1 MPQYL
6 VLGYDGTDA
15 EAPAR
20 RLKAR
25 PAHFAAGE
33 PLVKSGRV
41 IAGGAILDDAGN
53 MIGSA
58 IFYDFPTRAELDAW
72 LAKDP
77 YVTGDVWRRIEIK
90 PMLIA
95 PRPPA

>member
-1 MPQYL
+1 MPQFL
-6 VLGYDGTDA
+6 VLAYDGADA

-25 PAHFAAGE
+25 PAHFANGK
-33 PLVKSGRV
+33 PLVESGQI
-41 IAGGAILDDAGN
+41 IAGGAILDAAGN

-58 IFYDFPTRAELDAW
+58 IFYNFDSRAQLDAW

-95 PRPPA
+95 PRT

>member
-1 MPQYL
+1 MHPFQL
-6 VLGYDGTDA
+6 VPRDA

-25 PAHFAAGE
+25 PSHFAAAE
-33 PLVKSGRV
+33 PSGKSGRV
-41 IAGGAILDDAGN
+41 IAGGAILDAAGN